1 MAELEEPPSKYEAQA
16 DIKPA
21 VPNENLEVAGY
32 SNDPEPV
39 PLFAHECA
47 GLYEDDEIP
56 GADDNGYSS
65 KTNGRLR
72 TNKDEDFND
81 PTLEKFP
88 STRDEIISTVR
99 NVTTGLNEDRTSIS
113 GVPPSPLFRSIS
125 NESDDRASSPISN
138 NTLNLQVPPSPGQN
152 PLRERSLSG
161 ASLGA
166 IAESAEGEEEK
177 PKVADIAPAVEQM
190 ATADSAI
197 EVAKKAEGD
206 ASTIVPK
213 PGLKPLVTI
222 PSPSVQAETGL
233 LSPASNE
240 DEAVVLKNA
249 KGKGE
254 STESGYLTPERAAT
268 PKPEEPGSPR
278 EPPPNKSPP
287 VPEQEA
293 DPETNTEPT
302 APKSPPRS
310 PQILVSKAD
319 DGDQEEIVLS
329 SPALGPSSKANTAVD
344 SPSAS
349 SQNAD
354 SQRDAV
360 ASSTA
365 VEGSQGGT
373 LKKRSGGT
381 KGPTERGDT
390 PVSMTGPGPDGAKSG
405 NWFSAFFRLIFVDFL
420 GGIVGRL
427 CGSRRKA

>member
-1 MAELEEPPSKYEAQA
+1 MTQLEDPPLTYKAQA
-16 DIKPA
+16 DSKTGA
-21 VPNENLEVAGY
+21 HNENLEVAGF
-32 SNDPEPV
+32 SNEPEPV

-56 GADDNGYSS
+56 GADDTGFSS

-72 TNKDEDFND
+72 THNDEDFDD

-99 NVTTGLNEDRTSIS
+99 NVTTGLNEDRTAIS

-125 NESDDRASSPISN
+125 NDSDDRESSPTSN
-138 NTLNLQVPPSPGQN
+138 KALNLQVPPSPGQN

-166 IAESAEGEEEK
+166 IDEGAEGEEEK
-177 PKVADIAPAVEQM
+177 PKVADIAPVVEQM
-190 ATADSAI
+190 ATAGSAI
-197 EVAKKAEGD
+197 EVAKTEGD
-206 ASTIVPK
+206 ASAIASK
-213 PGLKPLVTI
+213 PGLEPLITI

-240 DEAVVLKNA
+240 DEAVVLKSA

-254 STESGYLTPERAAT
+254 STESGYLTPERATT

-278 EPPPNKSPP
+278 EPPPNRSPP
-287 VPEQEA
+287 VAEQEA
-293 DPETNTEPT
+293 DFETNTEAM
-302 APKSPPRS
+302 APISAPRS

-329 SPALGPSSKANTAVD
+329 SPALDPLSKANTAAD
-344 SPSAS
+344 GPSAS
-349 SQNAD
+349 TSQDVN

-373 LKKRSGGT
+373 LKKRSGGN
-381 KGPTERGDT
+381 KGPTDRGDT
-390 PVSMTGPGPDGAKSG
+390 PISITGPGPDAAKSG

-420 GGIVGRL
+420 GGIVSKL
-427 CGSRRKA
+427 CGGRRKT